1 MSESLRV
8 VSVPCLKD
16 NYAYLLVSENADT
29 FVVDPGEAAPIRDAV
44 AQLGLRLCGILNTH
58 HHYDHVGGNLELA
71 AGHLPIYAFHSDE
84 GRVPGL
90 THALQDDEEFEI
102 LGQSVR
108 TLHVPGHTLGAITYQ
123 FSNFSFTGDTV
134 FCGGAGRIFEGTP
147 EQMQASFERITQA
160 LQPSDLLYTGHEY
173 TEANLR
179 FALSL
184 WPEDEA
190 VQERLRLVRE
200 QRARGKH
207 CATGSLALELET
219 NPFFRVSTAEYR
231 NQIGLGGQSAASAF
245 AEVRRLKNIF

>member
-16 NYAYLLVSENADT
+16 NYAYLLISEGAET
-29 FVVDPGEAAPIRDAV
+29 FVVDPGEAAPIREAV

-71 AGHLPIYAFHSDE
+71 AGKLPIYAFHSDE

-102 LGQSVR
+102 LGQRVR
-108 TLHVPGHTLGAITYQ
+108 ALHVPGHTLGAITYQ

-134 FCGGAGRIFEGTP
+134 FCGGAGRLFEGTP
-147 EQMQASFERITQA
+147 EQMHASFQRIAQTLA
-160 LQPSDLLYTGHEY
+160 PSDVLYTGHEY
-173 TEANLR
+173 TESNLA

-184 WPEDEA
+184 SPHDE
-190 VQERLRLVRE
+190 VVKERFELVHT
-200 QRARGKH
+200 QRARGEN
-207 CATGSLALELET
+207 CAAAPLAVELET
-219 NPFFRVSTAEYR
+219 NPFFRVKNQEYR
-231 NQIGLGGQSAASAF
+231 QQIGLGHLNAAAAF
-245 AEVRRLKNIF
+245 AEVRRRKDSH